1 MRIRFPICCCWTYG
15 CPAWMALRCSP
26 TRGCPTQLLAWIRGH
41 PEFKTLQVFVWTDS
55 GDRETLDRAAKA
67 GANRFVPKSVAFVR
81 GGLAGLVRAIGEAI
95 PASLEKA
102 SLSVKSA

>member
-1 MRIRFPICCCWTYG
+1 MAYELQSASSARNVRIRARSGEIIPTCG
-15 CPAWMALRCSP
+15 LALRY
-26 TRGCPTQLLAWIRGH
+26 
-41 PEFKTLQVFVWTDS
+41 LQ
-55 GDRETLDRAAKA
+55 
-67 GANRFVPKSVAFVR
+67 ANLVIVPKSVAFVR